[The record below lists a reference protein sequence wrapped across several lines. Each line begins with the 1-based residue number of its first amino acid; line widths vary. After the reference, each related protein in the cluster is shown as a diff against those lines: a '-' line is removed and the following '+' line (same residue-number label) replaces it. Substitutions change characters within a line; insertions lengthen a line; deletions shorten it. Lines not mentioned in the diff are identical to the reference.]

1 MAQGREFSDIT
12 AKSKFAAAKPLREL
26 KRDEWYLPASRNDI
40 PTFTKLTLELVIPER
55 CKAEWT

>member
-26 KRDEWYLPASRNDI
+26 KRDE
-40 PTFTKLTLELVIPER
+40 
-55 CKAEWT
+55 